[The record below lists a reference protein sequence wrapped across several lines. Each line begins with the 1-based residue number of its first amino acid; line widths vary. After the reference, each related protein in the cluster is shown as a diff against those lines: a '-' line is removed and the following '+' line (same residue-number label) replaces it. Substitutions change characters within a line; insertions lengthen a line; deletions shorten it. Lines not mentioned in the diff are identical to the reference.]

1 MGIAV
6 MTTSDRPVDD
16 SGVAGS
22 CAGMTPSN
30 SPALQQEQTADIP
43 VSESDTHPV
52 DTRPQWRQLVPMS
65 IQHLLVMIATPISSV
80 FLISATL
87 ELDASTTRALLC
99 ATLLACG
106 VGTLLQSMGWLG
118 LGARLPFVM
127 LPGGA
132 AVVLFLQI
140 AHTSGAA
147 TATGAVI
154 VTGLVGIALSPFAG
168 RLVRFVPPVVIA
180 AMIVVIGINLVK
192 VSGGLIVGAK
202 GTTAPMWA
210 VGLAAVTVASIV
222 VLHRLLPAPLNR
234 ISVLA
239 GMAVGTAVSA
249 LTGHLHLDAGHQAIQ
264 VPSVFPFGT
273 PHFDILATIPLLV
286 FSIGSMAEATGQ
298 VVLNADVVGKRID
311 SGATV
316 GRAIRGDAV
325 TSVFAGV
332 FGGQTMVTSGE
343 NIGIV
348 RTTGVRSRYV
358 STGTGVLLLLMAF
371 VAPVGA
377 IINSLP
383 APVVGATAA
392 YVFAMIIV
400 TGLKMFTAIDMSADR
415 NFVTAV
421 AALTAGLLP
430 VVAPGLYGAFPST
443 PRLLLSSGVT
453 MAALVGIVVA
463 ALYARRPRSPL
474 SR

>member
-1 MGIAV
+1 M
-6 MTTSDRPVDD
+6 
-16 SGVAGS
+16 
-22 CAGMTPSN
+22 
-30 SPALQQEQTADIP
+30 
-43 VSESDTHPV
+43 
-52 DTRPQWRQLVPMS
+52 
-65 IQHLLVMIATPISSV
+65 
-80 FLISATL
+80 
-87 ELDASTTRALLC
+87 
-99 ATLLACG
+99 
-106 VGTLLQSMGWLG
+106 
-118 LGARLPFVM
+118 
-127 LPGGA
+127 
-132 AVVLFLQI
+132 
-140 AHTSGAA
+140 
-147 TATGAVI
+147 
-154 VTGLVGIALSPFAG
+154 
-168 RLVRFVPPVVIA
+168 
-180 AMIVVIGINLVK
+180 
-192 VSGGLIVGAK
+192 
-202 GTTAPMWA
+202 
-210 VGLAAVTVASIV
+210 
-222 VLHRLLPAPLNR
+222 
-234 ISVLA
+234 
-239 GMAVGTAVSA
+239 
-249 LTGHLHLDAGHQAIQ
+249 
-264 VPSVFPFGT
+264 
-273 PHFDILATIPLLV
+273 
-286 FSIGSMAEATGQ
+286 
-298 VVLNADVVGKRID
+298 VLNADVVGKRID

-316 GRAIRGDAV
+316 GRTIRGDAV

-348 RTTGVRSRYV
+348 RATGVRSRYV